1 MLNYMKTSES
11 TPQLYTPANCKILCM
26 EKCMFI
32 IAIFKSPETFSRL
45 LSHLKICLGIYL
57 ETSETQLP
65 YFLS

>member
-11 TPQLYTPANCKILCM
+11 TPQLYTPANCKILRM

-57 ETSETQLP
+57 ETSEIQLP